1 MQFGKQLDEHV
12 KVVGEP
18 AVTLP
23 VQEICTLVP
32 KPGKPEGQSSQDGC
46 NTYQ

>member
-23 VQEICTLVP
+23 VQEISTVIP
-32 KPGKPEGQSSQDGC
+32 KPGKPERESSQDGL
-46 NTYQ
+46 